1 MARAAGERGEVDV
14 VPGTG
19 EGEVDTVVTH
29 ALALQPLAHAG
40 LCEQVHG
47 RLLEHAGPHAFDH
60 VFFGAAL
67 EDHRVD
73 ALQVQQLTEHQTG
86 RAAADDADLGAV
98 GSEGCRSC
106 GFRRDCTSKEA

>member
-1 MARAAGERGEVDV
+1 M

-19 EGEVDTVVTH
+19 KCDVDTVVTQ
-29 ALALQPLAHAG
+29 ALAPKPLAHAG

-47 RLLEHAGPHAFDH
+47 GLLEHSGPDAFDH
-60 VFFGAAL
+60 VFLGAAL

-73 ALQVQQLTEHQTG
+73 ALQMQQLTEHQAG

-98 GSEGCRSC
+98 WNGGF
-106 GFRRDCTSKEA
+106 GHAVFRRDCTSKEA